1 MLEEGFETNNE
12 ETQSSEAPIENEK
25 IIAQLEQLSQENEY
39 EYEEEQ
45 IKRPSRFSSLFKGSA
60 PLLKK
65 MWPALAIVVLVF
77 VGSLYLISPLS
88 KISTFSVSGNANESS
103 EQVALAS
110 GIQTSDSIFN
120 ILNNKEKL
128 KRQSNKNSL
137 EFLPLQSITIFLIAL
152 RPL

>member
-1 MLEEGFETNNE
+1 
-12 ETQSSEAPIENEK
+12 
-25 IIAQLEQLSQENEY
+25 
-39 EYEEEQ
+39 
-45 IKRPSRFSSLFKGSA
+45 
-60 PLLKK
+60 

-120 ILNNKEKL
+120 ILNNKEKIEATIEQ
-128 KRQSNKNSL
+128 KFPRISAVTISFFQ
-137 EFLPLQSITIFLIAL
+137 FLGDF
-152 RPL
+152 